1 MFTVSTDDQTPVHDA
16 GPDARH
22 RLLAAAQEV
31 FADFGY
37 EGASVRQICTR
48 AGVNIAGVNY
58 HFGDK
63 ERLYIETVKQ
73 AHGCMAKQDIPELPP
88 GTPASVR
95 LELFLRAIV
104 PEMHAPASPSA
115 LKLVMRELVHP
126 GKAAGVVVEEFIR
139 PMAFHLLAIVREILP
154 GASEEKLLMTGF
166 SIISQCLYYRQ
177 NRPVSELIFG
187 KERLEAIDSDMVSDH
202 IVEFVFRALNLVPPT
217 RTEGA

>member
-1 MFTVSTDDQTPVHDA
+1 MSTDDQTPVHDA

-73 AHGCMAKQDIPELPP
+73 AHGCMSPVGKIEYPA
-88 GTPASVR
+88 GTKATVK
-95 LELFLRAIV
+95 LEQFIRGIV

-115 LKLVMRELVHP
+115 LKLMMRELAHP

-139 PMAFHLLAIVREILP
+139 PMAFQLLAIVREILP

>member
-1 MFTVSTDDQTPVHDA
+1 MVDEQTLIHDA
-16 GPDARH
+16 EPDARH

-63 ERLYIETVKQ
+63 EHLYIEAVKQ
-73 AHGCMAKQDIPELPP
+73 AHSCMSQMESVVYPV
-88 GTPASVR
+88 GTPAAVK
-95 LELFLRAIV
+95 LEWFIRGIV

-115 LKLVMRELVHP
+115 LKLMMRELAHP
-126 GKAAGVVVEEFIR
+126 GKAAGVVVDEFIR
-139 PMAFHLLAIVREILP
+139 PMAFHMLELIRELLPEATQQKP
-154 GASEEKLLMTGF
+154 MMTGF
-166 SIISQCLYYRQ
+166 SVISQCLYYRQ

-187 KERLEAIDSDMVSDH
+187 KDRLDAIDPTMVADH
-202 IVEFVFRALNLVPPT
+202 IVEFVFRALNLPIPSHQEA
-217 RTEGA
+217 R

>member
-1 MFTVSTDDQTPVHDA
+1 M
-16 GPDARH
+16 
-22 RLLAAAQEV
+22 

-95 LELFLRAIV
+95 LELFLRAIGMT
-104 PEMHAPASPSA
+104 PECLVIFRSMSSWVIASKMVG
-115 LKLVMRELVHP
+115 L
-126 GKAAGVVVEEFIR
+126 AGGSKIR
-139 PMAFHLLAIVREILP
+139 L
-154 GASEEKLLMTGF
+154 
-166 SIISQCLYYRQ
+166 
-177 NRPVSELIFG
+177 
-187 KERLEAIDSDMVSDH
+187 
-202 IVEFVFRALNLVPPT
+202 
-217 RTEGA
+217 

>member
-1 MFTVSTDDQTPVHDA
+1 MHGA
-16 GPDARH
+16 EPDARQ
-22 RLLAAAQEV
+22 RLLAAAQDI

-63 ERLYIETVKQ
+63 EHLYIEAVKQ
-73 AHGCMAKQDIPELPP
+73 AHGCMSSPMEAVEYPA
-88 GTPASVR
+88 GTPATVK
-95 LELFLRAIV
+95 LEWFIRGMV

-115 LKLVMRELVHP
+115 LKLMMRELAHP
-126 GKAAGVVVEEFIR
+126 GKAAGVVVDEFIR
-139 PMAFHLLAIVREILP
+139 PMAFHLWELIRELLP
-154 GASEEKLLMTGF
+154 DATEEKRMMTGF

-187 KERLEAIDSDMVSDH
+187 KERLDAIDPTMVSDH
-202 IVEFVFRALNLVPPT
+202 IVEFVFRALNLPIPSQQAA
-217 RTEGA
+217 R